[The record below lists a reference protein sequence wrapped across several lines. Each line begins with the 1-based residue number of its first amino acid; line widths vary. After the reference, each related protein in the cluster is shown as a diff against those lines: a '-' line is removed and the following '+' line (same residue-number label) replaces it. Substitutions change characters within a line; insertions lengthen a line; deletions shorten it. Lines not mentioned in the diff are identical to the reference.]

1 MDPTAFARACDWAAA
16 HRGTGGIGTRGEKS
30 LHAALKYYFEPCP
43 ENHEQPLGGFVAD
56 AVGENGVIE
65 IQSRSLFKL
74 IPKLDAFLEA
84 CPVTVVH
91 PLVGKKWVAWY
102 EPDGTQVSRRRAPG
116 RSRLTDAVPEL
127 YALKYMLDNPRFHF
141 CICVVEA
148 VEQRL
153 LDGYG
158 KDRKHRSTRLDRIP
172 LGLLEEVHF
181 DCPADYLQL
190 LPPDAPEMFG
200 SREIAQAGHMPL
212 DTARMLLNLLCYLEL
227 IRPAEKRGNA
237 KYYRRAGDAL

>member
-1 MDPTAFARACDWAAA
+1 MDQEAFSRACAWAAD
-16 HRGTGGIGTRGEKS
+16 RREQGGIGTLGEKS

-43 ENHEQPLGGFVAD
+43 ANHEQPLGGFVAD
-56 AVGENGVIE
+56 AVGEAGVTE

-91 PLVGKKWVAWY
+91 PLIGKKWVTWL
-102 EPDGTQVSRRRAPG
+102 EPDGTAASRSRAPG
-116 RSRLTDAVPEL
+116 KRRLTDAVPEL

-148 VEQRL
+148 EEQRL

-158 KDRKHRSTRLDRIP
+158 RDRKRRSTRLDRIP
-172 LGLLEEVHF
+172 LALLQEVHF
-181 DCPADYLQL
+181 DCPADYMQL
-190 LPPDAPEMFG
+190 FPADVPEVFG
-200 SREIAQAGHMPL
+200 SREVAQAGHMDR
-212 DTARMLLNLLCYLEL
+212 DTARMLLNLLCYLGR
-227 IRPAEKRGNA
+227 IVPAERRGNA
-237 KYYRRAGDAL
+237 KYYRRAEGL

>member
-1 MDPTAFARACDWAAA
+1 MDQEAFASACAWAAA
-16 HRGTGGIGTRGEKS
+16 RLGQGGIGTLGEKS

-91 PLVGKKWVAWY
+91 PLIGKKWVAWY
-102 EPDGTQVSRRRAPG
+102 TPEGVPVSRTRAPG
-116 RSRLTDAVPEL
+116 KLRLTDAVPEL

-148 VEQRL
+148 EEQRL
-153 LDGYG
+153 LDGVG
-158 KDRKHRSTRLDRIP
+158 KDRKRRSTRLDRIP
-172 LGLLEEVHF
+172 LALMQEVHF
-181 DCPADYLQL
+181 DCPADYMQL
-190 LPPDAPEMFG
+190 FPADVPEVFG
-200 SREIAQAGHMPL
+200 SREIAQVGHMSR
-212 DTARMLLNLLCYLEL
+212 DTARILLNLLCYLEL
-227 IRPAEKRGNA
+227 IQPAEQRGNA
-237 KYYRRAGDAL
+237 KYYRRVEG